1 MKKAYVIF
9 PVLAMLIFFG
19 FWWNFSSVYDAKQAA
34 IAQQIKLEK
43 QQKLEQEAN
52 DRAKAIQEA
61 VANQAI
67 RKAERE
73 AREAQKQKDR
83 EERQAAKEAS
93 QKAFRD
99 KEKLARQS
107 ARLAEDVKAEQ
118 DAIAKLED
126 RKKFLIGEKSFLRE
140 YVLKAESN
148 QNSLTQVIQ
157 KIIAADEARAKAAK
171 AAAEAAKRNS

>member
-52 DRAKAIQEA
+52 DRAKAIQDA

-99 KEKLARQS
+99 KEKLGRQS
-107 ARLAEDVKAEQ
+107 ARLTEDVKAEE

-126 RKKFLIGEKSFLRE
+126 RKKFLIGEKAFLRE

-148 QNSLTQVIQ
+148 QNNLTQVIQ

-171 AAAEAAKRNS
+171 AAADAAKRNS